1 MKLGD
6 DDVKA
11 IASEARLSLTDDE
24 LEGAVRYANNF
35 LDMADRF
42 KELDLKNVEPFCFT
56 EANQCPLR
64 EDKPEQFAQIP
75 EILSSRVAA
84 LSAES
89 AFFKVPRIMEE

>member
-6 DDVKA
+6 DDVRA

-24 LEGAVRYANNF
+24 LEGAVRYVNNF

-42 KELDLKNVEPFCFT
+42 KELDLKNASPFCFA
-56 EANQCPLR
+56 EAAECPLR

-75 EILSSRVAA
+75 EILAARVAEG
-84 LSAES
+84 S
-89 AFFKVPRIMEE
+89 FFKVPRIMEE

>member
-24 LEGAVRYANNF
+24 LEGALRYVNNF

-42 KELDLKNVEPFCFT
+42 KELDLKNVSPFCFA
-56 EANQCPLR
+56 EADRLPLR
-64 EDKPEQFAQIP
+64 EDKSEQFAQIP
-75 EILSSRVAA
+75 EILAARVAVS
-84 LSAES
+84 SAEG